1 MVSQIDSQIVAREVL
16 ASEIHYLQGKVYLG
30 GHNTKIKI
38 MDVHKKLSC
47 TALKNKQDL
56 RGRMQ
61 RTEIEY
67 TRVLNSIKI
76 SVNVSLEKKVAE
88 YETKDFQKLKD
99 IY

>member
-1 MVSQIDSQIVAREVL
+1 
-16 ASEIHYLQGKVYLG
+16 
-30 GHNTKIKI
+30 
-38 MDVHKKLSC
+38 
-47 TALKNKQDL
+47 
-56 RGRMQ
+56 MQ